1 MNRAFPARI
10 GVDVWI
16 LKFWAQIPIQIGP
29 VADIE
34 THPTEMRKVSLFAL
48 SVQFDAVAPGGRAR
62 GSSR

>member
-10 GVDVWI
+10 GVDVWT
-16 LKFWAQIPIQIGP
+16 LKFWDKIPMLIRP

-48 SVQFDAVAPGGRAR
+48 SVQFDARARAR
-62 GSSR
+62 GPSQ